1 MKKLTSILLAL
12 VLVFAF
18 AACSNSSSDSTSSV
32 NSASPAS
39 ADTKSGDK
47 SSDNNTNSSSNSK
60 TLVVYFSATGSTK
73 AVAETVADTVGAD
86 LFEITPVDPYTSDDL
101 DWNDSNSRVSVEH
114 SDESKRDVPLTKT
127 VPDNWNDY
135 DTVFLG
141 YPIWWGS
148 AAWPVN
154 NFVKGNDFSGKT
166 VIPFCTSASSGIG
179 QSDKDLAKMA
189 GTGNWKDGE
198 RFSSDTSSSKVETW
212 VKGLKK

>member
-1 MKKLTSILLAL
+1 MRSLKRDYIKI
-12 VLVFAF
+12 
-18 AACSNSSSDSTSSV
+18 N
-32 NSASPAS
+32 
-39 ADTKSGDK
+39 GR
-47 SSDNNTNSSSNSK
+47 SK
-60 TLVVYFSATGSTK
+60 PL
-73 AVAETVADTVGAD
+73 
-86 LFEITPVDPYTSDDL
+86 P
-101 DWNDSNSRVSVEH
+101 WNDSNSRVSVEH

>member
-32 NSASPAS
+32 NSASSAS
-39 ADTKSGDK
+39 ADTKYGDK

-73 AVAETVADTVGAD
+73 VVAETVADTVGAD

>member
-32 NSASPAS
+32 NSASSAS

-73 AVAETVADTVGAD
+73 VVAETVADTVGAD

-198 RFSSDTSSSKVETW
+198 RFSYDTSSSKVETW

>member
-32 NSASPAS
+32 NSASSAS

-73 AVAETVADTVGAD
+73 VVAETVADTVGAD

>member
-32 NSASPAS
+32 NSASSAS

-60 TLVVYFSATGSTK
+60 TLVVYFSTTGSTK